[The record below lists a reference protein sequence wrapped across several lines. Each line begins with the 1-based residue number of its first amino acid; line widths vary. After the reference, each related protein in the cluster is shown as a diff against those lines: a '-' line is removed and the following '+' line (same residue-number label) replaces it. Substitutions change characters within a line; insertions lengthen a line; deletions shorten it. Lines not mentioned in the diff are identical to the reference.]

1 VTVAGGVKAAA
12 ARGRRLSWPQW
23 TRANV
28 AAWGRVLVRAPRLR
42 SAGPRFAW
50 RAPLRLAVAALVTV
64 APVVTAMLFVDVWAI
79 REVQRLPPWLVS
91 LFDEASD
98 FGKSGWFLVP
108 TAVLLVAIAM
118 VASPAL
124 PRMTRL
130 VLAAISVRLG
140 FVFLAV
146 GIPGLLVAI
155 VKRLVGRARPLVD
168 GSVDQFLFRPFG
180 WTVEY
185 ASLPSGHATTAG
197 AAAFALG
204 ALWPRARPLFWAY
217 AAVIMASRVV
227 VTAHH
232 PSDVVAG
239 VAVGAFGA
247 LVVRDWFAVRRLA
260 FVPDGAGGVR
270 ALPGPSFRRLRRVA
284 RALVAQ

>member
-1 VTVAGGVKAAA
+1 
-12 ARGRRLSWPQW
+12 L
-23 TRANV
+23 
-28 AAWGRVLVRAPRLR
+28 
-42 SAGPRFAW
+42 RFAIG
-50 RAPLRLAVAALVTV
+50 AFAAITVVVA
-64 APVVTAMLFVDVWAI
+64 AMLFVDVWVI
-79 REVQRLPPWLVS
+79 REVQRLPLRLVS

-108 TAVLLVAIAM
+108 TGVLLIVIA
-118 VASPAL
+118 ATAAPAL

-146 GIPGLLVAI
+146 GLPGLLVTV
-155 VKRLVGRARPLVD
+155 VKRIVGRARPLVD
-168 GSVDQFLFRPFG
+168 GSVDQFFYRPFG
-180 WTVEY
+180 WNVDY
-185 ASLPSGHATTAG
+185 ASLPSGHATNAG

-204 ALWPRARPLFWAY
+204 ALWPRARPFLWVY
-217 AAVIMASRVV
+217 AAVIMASRVML
-227 VTAHH
+227 TAHH

-239 VAVGAFGA
+239 VAVGAIGA
-247 LVVRDWFAVRRLA
+247 LVVRDWFAARRLG